1 MSPRGLDRLM
11 TLSTEARLI
20 GAGVLA
26 IYISWRNQ
34 MIDFAMLEAPVEVQP
49 LMLAVSL
56 IAAVVAVLWVG
67 GYSYQEY
74 LKEHGKSKK
83 DEPYSKQYLGADVL
97 AVAVGVIGG
106 MLAPGAVIQWFDI
119 VNAGTLGWALLGA
132 VCAVVIAVCADYI
145 LHFGVQRFFTNVKK
159 IAGETIE
166 GVESI
171 TELKRGPTPVP
182 ECGEEG
188 TTRLL
193 SVAVLRRL
201 RKP

>member
-1 MSPRGLDRLM
+1 MSPHGLDRLM
-11 TLSTEARLI
+11 TLSTEIRLV

-26 IYISWRNQ
+26 LYLIWRND
-34 MIDFAMLEAPVEVQP
+34 MIDFAMLEAPVEFQP

-74 LKEHGKSKK
+74 LKEHKK
-83 DEPYSKQYLGADVL
+83 TKMEEPYSKQHLGADVL

-106 MLAPGAVIQWFDI
+106 MFAPGGVIQWLDI
-119 VNAGTLGWALLGA
+119 INAGALGWALIGA
-132 VCAVVIAVCADYI
+132 VCAVIFAVCFDYMF
-145 LHFGVQRFFTNVKK
+145 HFGVERFFTNVKK

-171 TELKRGPTPVP
+171 TELKRCPTPMP